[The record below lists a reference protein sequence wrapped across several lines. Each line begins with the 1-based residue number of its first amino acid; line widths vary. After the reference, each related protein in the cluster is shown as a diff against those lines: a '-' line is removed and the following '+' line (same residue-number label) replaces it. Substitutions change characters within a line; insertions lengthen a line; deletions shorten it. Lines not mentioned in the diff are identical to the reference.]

1 MMHQGSIRYDFGGE
15 EKKRLKVPDL
25 LALFDE
31 LRRKDQ
37 IDNGV
42 ADLLIAN
49 YV

>member
-1 MMHQGSIRYDFGGE
+1 MHQGKIKYDFRGA

-25 LALFDE
+25 LSLFDE

-37 IDNGV
+37 IDPGV
-42 ADLLIAN
+42 AELLVSN